1 MPVIAFRPRHAAID
15 AFEQAHHL
23 IEQLALLRR
32 ADQYQA
38 PLAAPMRGADIDQ
51 QTMPLV
57 GRMQIEQ
64 QGLGTRQMKAA
75 RQLQPRRQQRVAL
88 AQLAQLSI
96 GMQDGTLAP
105 VAGFA
110 VWRDLRQRRLRFTAA
125 LRLRLQQPIGG
136 THIVVDIVAAIA
148 PGMHAAL
155 ELGRAMSQVGGTL
168 QAGMGFDHIALGKFR
183 FCIDARQHEPGF
195 GQALLARLRQPAH
208 GPLEIGRAVA
218 RGQPLAMRI
227 HARIAESQLQLRR
240 AVAAM
245 RGQLATLPSLGIAAW
260 RQCLG
265 ATRQQL
271 HLLRIQRNRARPRSG
286 LALQQLARQRQA
298 LRQEAGVVA
307 LAPGLLQPGVQGRIA
322 IEGMLAS
329 DAGIRHAACGRSFL
343 HG

>member
-51 QTMPLV
+51 QAMSLV

-96 GMQDGTLAP
+96 GMQGGKLAP

-110 VWRDLRQRRLRFTAA
+110 ARRNARQRRLRFIAA
-125 LRLRLQQPIGG
+125 LRLCLQQPIGG

-155 ELGRAMSQVGGTL
+155 ELGRAMSQVGGPL

-208 GPLEIGRAVA
+208 GALEIGRAIA
-218 RGQPLAMRI
+218 CRQPASMGI
-227 HARIAESQLQLRR
+227 HARIAEPQLQLGGP
-240 AVAAM
+240 VAAV
-245 RGQLATLPSLGIAAW
+245 RRQLAALPAFGTAGG
-260 RQCLG
+260 RQRLG
-265 ATRQQL
+265 AARQQQ
-271 HLLRIQRNRARPRSG
+271 HLLRGQGNRARTVDG
-286 LALQQLARQRQA
+286 LALQQFARQRHGIG
-298 LRQEAGVVA
+298 QEARLVTR
-307 LAPGLLQPGVQGRIA
+307 LPRLLQPGLAAALLRTGFGA
-322 IEGMLAS
+322 ILPGQQP
-329 DAGIRHAACGRSFL
+329 
-343 HG
+343 